1 MGLHHSH
8 GHHDHG
14 HSHKAEALTP
24 RYIRILWIALVVNF
38 AMFFVEIASGL
49 AASSVSLLADA
60 ADFLGDGVNYGLSL
74 AALGMASIVGSKIA
88 LAKGFAMGLF
98 GIFILGKAALQWAS
112 GVTPEATTMGA
123 IGVLALCANLFVA
136 ALLYQY
142 RTGNANMRS
151 VWLCTRNDA
160 ISNLLVIAAAI
171 GVWGTTKGW
180 PDLAVAAVMGCL
192 ALWSSQEVIR
202 HALKELNAPA
212 KHPN

>member
-8 GHHDHG
+8 DGHDHG
-14 HSHKAEALTP
+14 HNHGRSDEALTP
-24 RYIRILWIALVVNF
+24 RYKRILWIALIVNF
-38 AMFFVEIASGL
+38 AMFFVEIATGL
-49 AASSVSLLADA
+49 ASASLSLLADA
-60 ADFLGDGVNYGLSL
+60 ADFFGDGLNYGLSL
-74 AALGMASIVGSKIA
+74 TAIGMASSFGSKVA
-88 LAKGFAMGLF
+88 LAKGIAMGLF
-98 GIFILGKAALQWAS
+98 GLFVLGKASVQWAS

-136 ALLYQY
+136 ALLYRY

-160 ISNLLVIAAAI
+160 ISNLLVIAAAV
-171 GVWGTTKGW
+171 GVWGTAKGW

-202 HALKELNAPA
+202 HSLTELKAN
-212 KHPN
+212 HP

>member
-8 GHHDHG
+8 DHHDHG
-14 HSHKAEALTP
+14 HSHEIDTLTP
-24 RYIRILWIALVVNF
+24 RYKRILWIALIVNF

-60 ADFLGDGVNYGLSL
+60 VDFLGDGVNYGLSL
-74 AALGMASIVGSKIA
+74 AALGMASVVGSKVA
-88 LAKGFAMGLF
+88 LAKGIAMGLF
-98 GIFILGKAALQWAS
+98 GIFVLGKAAMQWAS
-112 GVTPEATTMGA
+112 GVTPEAATMGA

-160 ISNLLVIAAAI
+160 ISNLLVIAAAV

-180 PDLAVAAVMGCL
+180 PDLAVAAVMGGL

-202 HALKELNAPA
+202 HSLEELKARP
-212 KHPN
+212 H

>member
-8 GHHDHG
+8 DHHDHG
-14 HSHKAEALTP
+14 HGHGVETLTP
-24 RYIRILWIALVVNF
+24 RYKRILWIALVVNF
-38 AMFFVEIASGL
+38 AMFFIEIASGL

-60 ADFLGDGVNYGLSL
+60 VDFLGDGVNYGLSL
-74 AALGMASIVGSKIA
+74 AALGMVSTVGSKVA
-88 LAKGFAMGLF
+88 LGKGIAMGLF
-98 GIFILGKAALQWAS
+98 GVFILGKAAMQWAS

-123 IGVLALCANLFVA
+123 IGVLALCSNLFVA

-160 ISNLLVIAAAI
+160 ISNLLVIAAAF
-171 GVWGTTKGW
+171 GVWGTAKGW

-202 HALKELNAPA
+202 HSLAELKVTS
-212 KHPN
+212 H

>member
-8 GHHDHG
+8 DHHDHG
-14 HSHKAEALTP
+14 HSKEASAEALTP
-24 RYIRILWIALVVNF
+24 RYKRILWIALIVNF
-38 AMFFVEIASGL
+38 AMFFIEIASGL
-49 AASSVSLLADA
+49 AAASVSLLADA

-74 AALGMASIVGSKIA
+74 AALGMASIVGSRIA
-88 LAKGFAMGLF
+88 LAKGIAMGLF
-98 GIFILGKAALQWAS
+98 GVFVLGKAAMQWAS
-112 GVTPEATTMGA
+112 GTTPEASTMGA
-123 IGVLALCANLFVA
+123 IGLLALCANLFVA

-160 ISNLLVIAAAI
+160 ISNLLVIAAAV

-180 PDLAVAAVMGCL
+180 PDLAVAAVMGSL

-202 HALKELNAPA
+202 HAIKELNTS
-212 KHPN
+212 N

>member
-1 MGLHHSH
+1 MTM
-8 GHHDHG
+8 DI
-14 HSHKAEALTP
+14 ALTP
-24 RYIRILWIALVVNF
+24 RYKRILWIALLVNF

-49 AASSVSLLADA
+49 SASSVSLLADA

-74 AALGMASIVGSKIA
+74 AALGMASIVGSRIA
-88 LAKGFAMGLF
+88 LAKGIAMGLF
-98 GIFILGKAALQWAS
+98 GVFVLGKAAIQWAA

-123 IGVLALCANLFVA
+123 IGVL

-202 HALKELNAPA
+202 HALKELNTVSPRAPD
-212 KHPN
+212 